1 MVRKLAEAADRAR
14 RRRTTIRIAD
24 VVANNRR
31 KAFEVT
37 VAGRVL
43 PFPYSR
49 LEAPPTAENPVQRVF
64 VDPELGGEGFTYV
77 LQDGE
82 EESLHVDA
90 VLDYNRDPAYLQDL
104 LLYDLTLEAQRAAEA
119 SDLTKREIIRL
130 MRTSASQF
138 YRLLDP
144 ANQRKSIGQMLALLS
159 VLGCDVQLLV
169 KNRGGAGRS
178 ARVKRLRAS

>member
-1 MVRKLAEAADRAR
+1 M
-14 RRRTTIRIAD
+14 
-24 VVANNRR
+24 ANNRR

-37 VAGRVL
+37 IAGRVL

-49 LEAPPTAENPVQRVF
+49 LETPPSAENPVQRVF
-64 VDPELGGEGFTYV
+64 VDPELGGEGFTYE
-77 LQDGE
+77 LQGGE
-82 EESLHVDA
+82 EDSLHVDA

-119 SDLTKREIIRL
+119 SDLSKREIIRR

-159 VLGCDVQLLV
+159 VLDCEVQMTV
-169 KNRGGAGRS
+169 RNRGAARS
-178 ARVKRLRAS
+178 ARVKHMRAS